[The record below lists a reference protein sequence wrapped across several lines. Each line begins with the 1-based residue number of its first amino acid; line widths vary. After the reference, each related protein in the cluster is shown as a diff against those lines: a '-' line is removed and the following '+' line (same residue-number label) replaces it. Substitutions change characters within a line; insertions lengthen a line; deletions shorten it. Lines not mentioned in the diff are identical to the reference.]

1 MLRWLPA
8 WLAAS
13 SLLLSVA
20 WSGEA
25 VAIAKL
31 SEGAEAGTLGRTT
44 LRLVGEYRFRVLPEE
59 LAGLPCVAMPRGD
72 IKQPGRGFSFDIDRD
87 GVVYLL
93 VHDMPGKPLE
103 PKGWAR
109 TELATEWQGHQGVH
123 TDTVWMRRFP
133 KGTVTIPSH
142 TVKKENGTYGIP
154 HLAAIALKEIK
165 IEAVPSPLEAMT
177 AVGKVKPRRS
187 ADIEA
192 SPLSVGFETLD
203 RRMFEPDRTY
213 KQLAQLGVKWA
224 RVQTGWA
231 RTETVK
237 GAYDFAWLDDVVSNL
252 LRIGVRPW
260 FSLSYGNR
268 LYTPEAP
275 DESAV
280 GWVPIF
286 DDAAK
291 AGWLRYTRAIARR
304 YRDRVG
310 HYEIWNEPNHSGAF
324 WKPKKPNAAEYVELI
339 RLTAP
344 VIREEVP
351 KAVII
356 GGAFAGM
363 PTPYLEESLEA
374 GMGGLVDRVSYHPYR
389 TVPEG
394 GGYESTLAKWR
405 AMLAKHNPKLR
416 LWQGENGAP
425 SQPGGVGAMGTLP
438 WTEQRQAKWVTRRIL
453 TDLRLGVELTSY
465 FHLADLVNYNW
476 GRGGTGKTNFK
487 GLLRGT
493 DYTPKPSFFAYQ
505 CLCALFD
512 SHAVPSDGKLS
523 FAAAADGPTLD
534 DPGKVWWATFGRDGK
549 ALCAYWLPADLFRRF
564 VPRRVV
570 VTLSCGKGV
579 SLGRPVLID
588 PLTSTV
594 YRIEGAASQDGTWHW
609 PNLPLLDY
617 PLLVADEAL
626 VAD

>member
-1 MLRWLPA
+1 MLLCSLV
-8 WLAAS
+8 LAM
-13 SLLLSVA
+13 LVA
-20 WSGEA
+20 WGGGA
-25 VAIAKL
+25 ATITKL
-31 SEGAEAGTLGRTT
+31 SEGAVTGTLDRKT
-44 LRLVGEYRFRVLPEE
+44 LRLVGEYRFRFLAEE
-59 LAGLPCVAMPRGD
+59 LVGLRCVTVPRGD
-72 IKQPGRGFSFDIDRD
+72 IKRPGRAFSFDVDR
-87 GVVYLL
+87 GVVVYLL
-93 VHDMPGKPLE
+93 VHDMPGKRLA

-123 TDTVWMRRFP
+123 TDTVWMRRFA
-133 KGTVTIPSH
+133 KGTVAIPPH
-142 TVKKENGTYGIP
+142 TLKKDNGTHGIP
-154 HLAAIALKEIK
+154 HLAAVALKGIK
-165 IEAVPSPLEAMT
+165 VEPVPSPLEAMT
-177 AVGKVKPRRS
+177 AIGKVKPRRS
-187 ADIEA
+187 VDIEA

-203 RRMFEPDRTY
+203 RRMFQPERTY
-213 KQLAQLGVKWA
+213 THLAQLGVKWA

-231 RTETVK
+231 RTETTK
-237 GAYDFAWLDDVVSNL
+237 GTYDFAWLDDVVSNL
-252 LRIGVRPW
+252 LRIGVQPW

-268 LYTPEAP
+268 LYTPKAP
-275 DESAV
+275 DASAV

-286 DDAAK
+286 DEQAK
-291 AGWLRYTRAIARR
+291 AGWLHYTRAIARR
-304 YRDRVG
+304 YRDRVR

-363 PTPYLEESLEA
+363 PTPYLEQSLAA
-374 GMGGLVDRVSYHPYR
+374 GIGGLVDRVSYHPYR

-394 GGYESTLAKWR
+394 GGYESTLARWR
-405 AMLAKHNPKLR
+405 AMLAKHNPRLR

-425 SQPGGVGAMGTLP
+425 SQPRGVGAMGTLP
-438 WTEQRQAKWVTRRIL
+438 WTEQRQAKWMTRRML

-465 FHLADLVNYNW
+465 FHLVDLVNYNW

-512 SHAVPSDGKLS
+512 SHTVPSDGKLS
-523 FAAAADGPTLD
+523 FAAAADGPKLD
-534 DPGKVWWATFGRDGK
+534 DPGKVWWAAFGRDGK
-549 ALCAYWLPADLFRRF
+549 ALCAYWLPADLFRRL
-564 VPRRVV
+564 VPRRVA
-570 VTLSCGKGV
+570 VTLSCGKDA

-594 YRIEGAASQDGTWHW
+594 YRIDGATAKGGAWML
-609 PNLPLLDY
+609 PGLPLLDH
-617 PLLVADEAL
+617 PLLIADQSVLSE
-626 VAD
+626 